1 MLDRAAVAAVKS
13 WHFLP
18 AMRDGRPVSAWVE
31 IPVRF
36 HLRYDTRRLSC
47 SSANADLCGPLEPP
61 ARRAADTAHPRR
73 RRDAGRQR
81 GRAGGA
87 RAHVGT
93 TATPLAADW
102 RSILSEMPAVGRVMC
117 LTRNEHCV
125 HERHGRFEDVQ
136 VTGPHGLVL
145 GPDIDLRLFLGSWKH
160 GFAVREPLKQG
171 ERLSLQFFDGAGE
184 AVHKIYATDETDRA
198 AFDALIARHRA
209 ATPATSPSR
218 RAQRTRSDRPDLEID
233 VEGLRQA
240 WRAMKDTHEFFGML
254 GKFKVGRVQA
264 LRLVGE
270 EFARELP
277 PRACARPVEAASADG
292 TPIMIFVGSGGCI
305 QIHSGPINRLVEVHG
320 WFNVLDPAFNLHLR
334 EAGVARV
341 FSVRKPTERRRRHLD
356 RGVLQA
362 AIATS
367 C

>member
-1 MLDRAAVAAVKS
+1 ML
-13 WHFLP
+13 
-18 AMRDGRPVSAWVE
+18 
-31 IPVRF
+31 
-36 HLRYDTRRLSC
+36 
-47 SSANADLCGPLEPP
+47 SSANADLA
-61 ARRAADTAHPRR
+61 ARWSRLRGEQPTLRI
-73 RRDAGRQR
+73 RDAATTLGVSEAELVAL
-81 GRAGGA
+81 G
-87 RAHVGT
+87 VGT
-93 TATPLAADW
+93 TATALAADW
-102 RSILSEMPAVGRVMC
+102 RSILSEMPQVGRVMC

-171 ERLSLQFFDGAGE
+171 ERLSLQFFDGTGE

-209 ATPATSPSR
+209 AAPAELAVAP
-218 RAQRTRSDRPDLEID
+218 RAADTVDRPVSEID
-233 VEGLRQA
+233 VGGLRQA

-277 PRACARPVEAASADG
+277 PRALRSAMEAASADG

-305 QIHSGPINRLVEVHG
+305 QIHTGPIDHLVEVHG

-341 FSVRKPTERRRRHLD
+341 FSVRKPTEDGVVTSIEAFCERD
-356 RGVLQA
+356 RNILLMFGARKPGKPELEPWRGIVARIEKQA
-362 AIATS
+362 AS
-367 C
+367 

>member
-1 MLDRAAVAAVKS
+1 ML
-13 WHFLP
+13 
-18 AMRDGRPVSAWVE
+18 
-31 IPVRF
+31 
-36 HLRYDTRRLSC
+36 
-47 SSANADLCGPLEPP
+47 SSANADLA
-61 ARRAADTAHPRR
+61 ARWSRLRGEQPTLRI
-73 RRDAGRQR
+73 RDAATTLGVSEAELVALCI
-81 GRAGGA
+81 GNGGI
-87 RAHVGT
+87 GT

-102 RSILSEMPAVGRVMC
+102 RSILSEMPQVGRVMC

-160 GFAVREPLKQG
+160 GFAVREPIKQG

-198 AFDALIARHRA
+198 AFDALITRHRA
-209 ATPATSPSR
+209 EAPGALSVAP
-218 RAQRTRSDRPDLEID
+218 RAPDTVDRPDSEID

-277 PRACARPVEAASADG
+277 PRALRSAMEAASADG

-341 FSVRKPTERRRRHLD
+341 FSVRKPTEDGVVTSIEAFCNRD
-356 RGVLQA
+356 RNILLMFGARKPGKPELEPWRSIVARIEKQA
-362 AIATS
+362 AS
-367 C
+367 

>member
-1 MLDRAAVAAVKS
+1 MLSSVNAELAARWS
-13 WHFLP
+13 
-18 AMRDGRPVSAWVE
+18 R
-31 IPVRF
+31 
-36 HLRYDTRRLSC
+36 LRGEQPTLRI
-47 SSANADLCGPLEPP
+47 
-61 ARRAADTAHPRR
+61 
-73 RRDAGRQR
+73 RDAASTLGVSEAELVAL
-81 GRAGGA
+81 G
-87 RAHVGT
+87 VGT
-93 TATPLAADW
+93 TATPLAANW
-102 RSILSEMPAVGRVMC
+102 RSILSEMPSVGRVMC

-160 GFAVREPLKQG
+160 GFAVREPVKQG
-171 ERLSLQFFDGAGE
+171 ERLSLQFFDGTGE

-198 AFDALIARHRA
+198 AFNALIARHRA
-209 ATPATSPSR
+209 EAPGGLTVAP
-218 RAQRTRSDRPDLEID
+218 RTADTADRPDSEID

-277 PRACARPVEAASADG
+277 PRALRSAMEMASADG

-305 QIHSGPINRLVEVHG
+305 QIHTGKIDRLVEVHG
-320 WFNVLDPAFNLHLR
+320 WFNVLDPTFNLHLR

-341 FSVRKPTERRRRHLD
+341 FSVRKPTED
-356 RGVLQA
+356 GVVTSIEAFCNSNRNILLMFGERKPGKPELEPWRNIVARIEKQA
-362 AIATS
+362 AS
-367 C
+367 

>member
-1 MLDRAAVAAVKS
+1 MLS
-13 WHFLP
+13 P
-18 AMRDGRPVSAWVE
+18 S
-31 IPVRF
+31 
-36 HLRYDTRRLSC
+36 
-47 SSANADLCGPLEPP
+47 NADLA
-61 ARRAADTAHPRR
+61 ARWSRLRGEQPTLRI
-73 RRDAGRQR
+73 RDAATTLGVSEAELVAT
-81 GRAGGA
+81 G
-87 RAHVGT
+87 VGT
-93 TATPLAADW
+93 TATPLAANW
-102 RSILSEMPAVGRVMC
+102 RSILSEMPQVGRVMC
-117 LTRNEHCV
+117 LTRNEYCV

-160 GFAVREPLKQG
+160 GFAVREPLKLGNQQG

-198 AFDALIARHRA
+198 AFDALITRHRA
-209 ATPATSPSR
+209 AAPVELAVAP
-218 RAQRTRSDRPDLEID
+218 RAANTVDRPDSEID

-240 WRAMKDTHEFFGML
+240 WRSMKDTHEFFSML

-277 PRACARPVEAASADG
+277 PRALRSAMEAASADG
-292 TPIMIFVGSGGCI
+292 TPIMIFVASGGCI

-320 WFNVLDPAFNLHLR
+320 WFNVLDPVFNLHLR

-341 FSVRKPTERRRRHLD
+341 FSVRKPTEDGVVTSIEAFCERD
-356 RGVLQA
+356 RNILLMFGARKPGQPELEPWRSIVARIEKQA
-362 AIATS
+362 AS
-367 C
+367 

>member
-1 MLDRAAVAAVKS
+1 ML
-13 WHFLP
+13 
-18 AMRDGRPVSAWVE
+18 
-31 IPVRF
+31 
-36 HLRYDTRRLSC
+36 
-47 SSANADLCGPLEPP
+47 SSANADLA
-61 ARRAADTAHPRR
+61 ARWSRLRGEQPTLRI
-73 RRDAGRQR
+73 RDAATTLGVSEAELVAT
-81 GRAGGA
+81 GI
-87 RAHVGT
+87 GT

-102 RSILSEMPAVGRVMC
+102 RSILTEMPQVGRVMC

-160 GFAVREPLKQG
+160 GFAVREPIKQG

-209 ATPATSPSR
+209 ATPTELAVTP
-218 RAQRTRSDRPDLEID
+218 RAADTVAPESVGRPDSEID

-277 PRACARPVEAASADG
+277 PRALRSAMEAASADG

-305 QIHSGPINRLVEVHG
+305 QIHSGPIKRLVEVHG
-320 WFNVLDPAFNLHLR
+320 WFNVLDPTFNLHLR

-341 FSVRKPTERRRRHLD
+341 FSVRKPTEDGVVTSIEAFCNRD
-356 RGVLQA
+356 RNILLMFGERKPGKPELEPWRSIVARIEKQA
-362 AIATS
+362 AS
-367 C
+367 

>member
-1 MLDRAAVAAVKS
+1 ML
-13 WHFLP
+13 
-18 AMRDGRPVSAWVE
+18 
-31 IPVRF
+31 
-36 HLRYDTRRLSC
+36 
-47 SSANADLCGPLEPP
+47 SSANADLA
-61 ARRAADTAHPRR
+61 ARWSRLRGEQPTLRI
-73 RRDAGRQR
+73 RDAATTLGVSEAELVAT
-81 GRAGGA
+81 GI
-87 RAHVGT
+87 GT

-102 RSILSEMPAVGRVMC
+102 RSILSEMPQVGRVMC

-160 GFAVREPLKQG
+160 GFAVREPIKQG

-184 AVHKIYATDETDRA
+184 AVHKIYATDETDRG

-209 ATPATSPSR
+209 EVPGALSVTP
-218 RAQRTRSDRPDLEID
+218 RAADTVDRPDSEID

-240 WRAMKDTHEFFGML
+240 WRSMKDTHEFFGML

-277 PRACARPVEAASADG
+277 ARALRAAMEAASADG

-334 EAGVARV
+334 ETGVARV
-341 FSVRKPTERRRRHLD
+341 FSVRKPTEDGVVTSIEAFCNRD
-356 RGVLQA
+356 RNILLMFGARKPGKPELEPWRSIVARIEKQA
-362 AIATS
+362 AS
-367 C
+367 

>member
-1 MLDRAAVAAVKS
+1 ML
-13 WHFLP
+13 
-18 AMRDGRPVSAWVE
+18 
-31 IPVRF
+31 
-36 HLRYDTRRLSC
+36 
-47 SSANADLCGPLEPP
+47 SSANADLA
-61 ARRAADTAHPRR
+61 ARWSRLRGEQPTLRI
-73 RRDAGRQR
+73 RDAAATLGVSEAELVAL
-81 GRAGGA
+81 G
-87 RAHVGT
+87 VGT

-102 RSILSEMPAVGRVMC
+102 QSILSQMPAVGRVMC

-160 GFAVREPLKQG
+160 GFAVRESVKSG
-171 ERLSLQFFDGAGE
+171 ERLSLQFFDKTGE
-184 AVHKIYATDETDRA
+184 AVHKIYATDETDRT

-209 ATPATSPSR
+209 EASGELAVAP
-218 RAQRTRSDRPDLEID
+218 RAAETVDRPDSEID

-277 PRACARPVEAASADG
+277 SRALRSAMEMASADG

-341 FSVRKPTERRRRHLD
+341 FSVRKPTDDGVVTSIEAFCNSNRNILLMFGERKPGKPELEPWCSIVARIEK
-356 RGVLQA
+356 QA
-362 AIATS
+362 AS
-367 C
+367 